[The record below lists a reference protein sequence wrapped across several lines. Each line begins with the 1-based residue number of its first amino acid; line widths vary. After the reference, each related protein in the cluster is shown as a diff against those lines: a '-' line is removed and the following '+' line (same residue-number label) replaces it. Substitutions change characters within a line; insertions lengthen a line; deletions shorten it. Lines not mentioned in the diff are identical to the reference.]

1 MDHPTIRAL
10 FNYWDRQR
18 GASSSPARADIHPGD
33 IRGIL
38 PEVFLLERNTNGRFY
53 YRLAGTL
60 LCQNARRE
68 LKGQRP
74 LAHFSDLDRRKMQI
88 ALTQVAEKGAIFKA
102 EILGTSAQGRT
113 IEQQWIVLPLKKAV
127 GRCDRLIGACV
138 TPDNPAWLGRD
149 PIVRHSILAAR
160 IISSTNKTALQE
172 LAGKG
177 SATRHVSL
185 RPSSNIPLR
194 EPVQAAGRSAGSP
207 DGHSDIQHAEAGVP
221 RGIAELQ
228 GRIERHFGRRRV
240 QTEPANLERYTDQ
253 LELTDE
259 MKVPN
264 FNVVPLVI
272 SEKRI
277 QHLTVFE
284 GGRD

>member
-1 MDHPTIRAL
+1 MNHPTIRAL

-18 GASSSPARADIHPGD
+18 GALSAPARADIHPGD

-53 YRLAGTL
+53 YRLAGTM

-74 LAHFSDLDRRKMQI
+74 LAHFADLDRRKMQI
-88 ALTQVAEKGAIFKA
+88 ALTQVSEKGAIFKA

-113 IEQQWIVLPLKKAV
+113 VEQQWIVLPLKKTV
-127 GRCDRLIGACV
+127 GSCARLIGACV
-138 TPDNPAWLGRD
+138 TPDNPEWLGRD

-160 IISSTNKTALQE
+160 IISTGNKAAMRE

-177 SATRHVSL
+177 GATHHVSL
-185 RPSSNIPLR
+185 RPSTAVPLHDLGLATGHGDS
-194 EPVQAAGRSAGSP
+194 QGRGMP
-207 DGHSDIQHAEAGVP
+207 QGAGVP
-221 RGIAELQ
+221 QGIADLH
-228 GRIERHFGRRRV
+228 GRIERQFGRRKV
-240 QTEPANLERYTDQ
+240 QREPANPTRYSDQ
-253 LELTDE
+253 LERADDVR
-259 MKVPN
+259 VPN
-264 FNVVPLVI
+264 FNVVPLTL

-284 GGRD
+284 GGRDR

>member
-33 IRGIL
+33 IRAIL

-74 LAHFSDLDRRKMQI
+74 LAHFADLDRRKMQI

-149 PIVRHSILAAR
+149 PIVRNSILAAR
-160 IISSTNKTALQE
+160 IISSTNKAALQE

-177 SATRHVSL
+177 DVTRHVSL
-185 RPSSNIPLR
+185 RPSSAIPLP
-194 EPVQAAGRSAGSP
+194 EATEAAGSSAGQQ
-207 DGHSDIQHAEAGVP
+207 DGHSNFQHAEAGVP

-228 GRIERHFGRRRV
+228 GRIERHFGRRRA
-240 QTEPANLERYTDQ
+240 QTEPAVRERYTDQ
-253 LELTDE
+253 LELTDP
-259 MKVPN
+259 MKAPN

>member
-1 MDHPTIRAL
+1 MDHQTIRAL

-18 GASSSPARADIHPGD
+18 AELAAPARADIHPGD

-74 LAHFSDLDRRKMQI
+74 LAHFADLDRRKMQI

-113 IEQQWIVLPLKKAV
+113 VEQQWIVLPLKKVA
-127 GRCDRLIGACV
+127 GSCARLIGACV
-138 TPDNPAWLGRD
+138 TLDEPVWLGRD
-149 PIVRHSILAAR
+149 PIVRNSILSAR
-160 IISSTNKTALQE
+160 IISAGNKAAMQE
-172 LAGKG
+172 LAGHTV
-177 SATRHVSL
+177 STHHVSL
-185 RPSSNIPLR
+185 RPTTAQPLHGLVGAVDS
-194 EPVQAAGRSAGSP
+194 EMPQ
-207 DGHSDIQHAEAGVP
+207 
-221 RGIAELQ
+221 GIAALQ
-228 GRIERHFGRRRV
+228 ARIERQFGRRRA
-240 QTEPANLERYTDQ
+240 QMEPSGSQRYTDN
-253 LELTDE
+253 LESDDDTRVL
-259 MKVPN
+259 N
-264 FNVVPLVI
+264 FNVVPLVT
-272 SEKRI
+272 SERQI

-284 GGRD
+284 GGRDC